1 MQMPKIFK
9 IFLNDFLQR
18 TESLEKQLEK
28 LKTREK
34 VKIYEK

>member
-1 MQMPKIFK
+1 MQMPKYSK